1 MTEKGPT
8 KLIKSYSQNGSSMYM
23 NFEKISNH
31 CAAFLHKF
39 SNFHYNFA
47 CVREENGVQV
57 QGKD

>member
-1 MTEKGPT
+1 
-8 KLIKSYSQNGSSMYM
+8 MYM

-57 QGKD
+57 QGKDWRQIGRICKAR